1 MSDNIDRLDQA
12 ATFKGR
18 RSFTIQKDGTV
29 LATYSEP
36 DLHQEITLQL
46 AGINPNVSREK
57 HVASDMIVGFCLFL
71 IPTIGFLWGAISA
84 PFGSNPFW
92 WFFGAFIV
100 FLLPVG
106 LCWREYI
113 RKSYDLL
120 VFVEPMTGNRLVL
133 FREVPTQ
140 AAVDRFLGALQA
152 AIQKAREAATSSGS
166 GLLSDEFERLA
177 ALRDRGV
184 LSETE
189 FQQAKK
195 SLLGDAENRRIGFQ
209 T

>member
-1 MSDNIDRLDQA
+1 MSNNIDRLDQA

-18 RSFTIQKDGTV
+18 RSFTIRQDGTV
-29 LATYSEP
+29 LATYSGP
-36 DLHQEITLQL
+36 GLHQEFALEL
-46 AGINPNVSREK
+46 AGISPNALREK
-57 HVASDMIVGFCLFL
+57 HVATDMMVGLCIFL

-84 PFGSNPFW
+84 PFGSNSFW

-100 FLLPVG
+100 LLLPVG

-120 VFVEPMTGNRLVL
+120 VFAEPMTGNRLVL
-133 FREVPTQ
+133 FRAVPTQ
-140 AAVDRFLGALQA
+140 AAVDRFVAALQA
-152 AIQKAREAATSSGS
+152 AIQKGRNIDVIQGS
-166 GLLSDEFERLA
+166 GFLSAELERLA

-184 LSETE
+184 LSEAE
-189 FQQAKK
+189 FQQAKS
-195 SLLGDAENRRIGFQ
+195 SLLQNAEKRSIGFQ